1 MSMLK
6 RANPPPRSKHP
17 KFITDTKSATSRQ
30 SSLPP
35 RWHCQCTQPYW
46 LWTDLWEMGDGNDA
60 LHWFARSAVMFL
72 KIIINLLD
80 VEAGRC
86 IVADL
91 LATRALTQIFEGNS
105 PPTDQR
111 ASMIGSLIRYSPVP
125 RSHKREL
132 ERRTMT
138 LTRETIVKGRS
149 SLIRGNEKNCSFLN
163 LFWGFLLYRSTHN
176 RPTDDAQYL

>member
-1 MSMLK
+1 
-6 RANPPPRSKHP
+6 
-17 KFITDTKSATSRQ
+17 
-30 SSLPP
+30 
-35 RWHCQCTQPYW
+35 
-46 LWTDLWEMGDGNDA
+46 
-60 LHWFARSAVMFL
+60 MFL